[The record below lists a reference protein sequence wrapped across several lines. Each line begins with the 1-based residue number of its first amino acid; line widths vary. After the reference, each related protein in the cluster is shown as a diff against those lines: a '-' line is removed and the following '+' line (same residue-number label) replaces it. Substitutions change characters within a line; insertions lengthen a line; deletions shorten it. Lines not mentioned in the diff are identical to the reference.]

1 MKRNTTIDILR
12 LVFALIIMLHH
23 SRYFLGY
30 DRCVF
35 AGGSLAVEFFFIV
48 SGFLMAKKAAGPGS
62 PAAEKEG
69 GDFGTARFLLG
80 KLDAVLPEML
90 AGWLIGFAVI
100 AAADSLPAVSLADK
114 LKEYLWEPLMLRMTG
129 IYTGGFNGVTWY
141 ISSMLLCM
149 AVLYPLTRRYPDMMT
164 KVAAPM
170 ISLLL
175 LGYLCRNFDHPR
187 EPSEW
192 LGFTF
197 KGNIR
202 AMAEISLGIAA
213 YRISAR
219 ISRIE
224 FRRTGEWLI
233 TIAES
238 ALYFAYILYMFLAL
252 PGRRTT
258 CTSLPSGSRW
268 CSPSRAG
275 ARKTAFTAGPP
286 HDKMR
291 GAMPANLPCSRPGTL
306 QRLPPAFSA
315 RGSAPASSSGTSTSR
330 PGLTACFREL
340 PEEGRNLSATSFF
353 LSRTERLS
361 ALSPRCGGG
370 TGPRSGAGLRP
381 CSSKVPYTEPREG
394 RQLPLLRELPAF
406 LLFFSFYASPTGSP
420 IFPSKRQF
428 PVPSQRMFSLSAPWC
443 MAFSAKM
450 Q

>member
-100 AAADSLPAVSLADK
+100 AAADSLPAASLADK

-238 ALYFAYILYMFLAL
+238 ALYFAYIRYMFLAL
-252 PGRRTT
+252 PGQADYLYILAVWIAVVLTFSGRGAENRLYRRA
-258 CTSLPSGSRW
+258 SARQNA
-268 CSPSRAG
+268 RRDAG
-275 ARKTAFTAGPP
+275 KSALLTAGHAAAP
-286 HDKMR
+286 
-291 GAMPANLPCSRPGTL
+291 
-306 QRLPPAFSA
+306 SA
-315 RGSAPASSSGTSTSR
+315 GLLCARFSSGIFFGHLYIATRLNR
-330 PGLTACFREL
+330 PL
-340 PEEGRNLSATSFF
+340 PGVAGRGPKLICYVLLSLANGAVICA
-353 LSRTERLS
+353 LS
-361 ALSPRCGGG
+361 ALWRRNRP
-370 TGPRSGAGLRP
+370 ALRRRI
-381 CSSKVPYTEPREG
+381 K
-394 RQLPLLRELPAF
+394 A
-406 LLFFSFYASPTGSP
+406 LFVKGS
-420 IFPSKRQF
+420 
-428 PVPSQRMFSLSAPWC
+428 VH
-443 MAFSAKM
+443 
-450 Q
+450 